1 MPVFKNELGAG
12 GGREKG
18 SLGTVDLWNH
28 CCLTLFLR
36 KNYEINN
43 EPNSNKETCKSPPG
57 FVENKSCQTNL
68 ISFCDRVTGI
78 VDRGETEGV
87 ICFDSSKVFTISLIR
102 LC

>member
-1 MPVFKNELGAG
+1 ME
-12 GGREKG
+12 
-18 SLGTVDLWNH
+18 SLLLNPDPQ
-28 CCLTLFLR
+28 
-36 KNYEINN
+36 KKYEINN

-87 ICFDSSKVFTISLIR
+87 ICFDSSKVFTISLIT